1 MAFGP
6 PLIPRNKKWLFF
18 DKEFP
23 EANFSVAAFLETHHK
38 NEDDFPDLINEYC
51 THHHCIHA
59 PTPPD
64 NKHSGIILL
73 VNKQYDVLHSEIKM
87 PGRMLNV
94 RLAHTVTKHA
104 YDLTVYYAPQV
115 KNISKPQMVNIVKNF
130 SQVHDISQNNII
142 IGDFNFADADMD
154 TGKCMDTRDIMMHS
168 LWEGFISE
176 TAMVD
181 PFRVHS
187 PKRRIYSFV
196 SNAGKSR
203 GDRVYV
209 NEESVTN
216 ISNHKYSL
224 TPFNNAHKILSFTLT
239 DQQERGR
246 GYWKLN
252 SSVLNDNAYVAM
264 VRQTIVNV
272 DKLNILDKQRLLR
285 LWHTPN
291 TNILSRI
298 PPGKELR
305 RT

>member
-1 MAFGP
+1 M
-6 PLIPRNKKWLFF
+6 
-18 DKEFP
+18 
-23 EANFSVAAFLETHHK
+23 
-38 NEDDFPDLINEYC
+38 
-51 THHHCIHA
+51 
-59 PTPPD
+59 
-64 NKHSGIILL
+64 
-73 VNKQYDVLHSEIKM
+73 
-87 PGRMLNV
+87 
-94 RLAHTVTKHA
+94 RLAHTVSKHA
-104 YDLTVYYAPQV
+104 YNLTVYYAPQV
-115 KNISKPQMVNIVKNF
+115 KKMSKPLMVNIVQNF

-154 TGKCMDTRDIMMHS
+154 KGKGMDTRDIMMHS

-181 PFRVHS
+181 HFRVHS

-209 NEESVTN
+209 NEESVSN

-239 DQQERGR
+239 DQRKRGR

-272 DKLNILDKQRLLR
+272 DKSNILDKQRWWDVFLTCIR
-285 LWHTPN
+285 SKTVTYTKHKYFIENST
-291 TNILSRI
+291 R
-298 PPGKELR
+298 
-305 RT
+305 

>member
-1 MAFGP
+1 M
-6 PLIPRNKKWLFF
+6 R
-18 DKEFP
+18 
-23 EANFSVAAFLETHHK
+23 
-38 NEDDFPDLINEYC
+38 
-51 THHHCIHA
+51 
-59 PTPPD
+59 
-64 NKHSGIILL
+64 L
-73 VNKQYDVLHSEIKM
+73 V
-87 PGRMLNV
+87 
-94 RLAHTVTKHA
+94 HTVTKHA
-104 YDLTVYYAPQV
+104 YTLTVYYAPQV
-115 KNISKPQMVNIVKNF
+115 KKISKPQMVDIVKNF
-130 SQVHDISQNNII
+130 SQVSVIL
-142 IGDFNFADADMD
+142 
-154 TGKCMDTRDIMMHS
+154 TLLTRDKMMNS
-168 LWEGFISE
+168 VGEGFLSE

-224 TPFNNAHKILSFTLT
+224 TPFNNAHKIISFTLT

-272 DKLNILDKQRLLR
+272 DELNILDKQRWWDIFLTCIRYKDRISSSQAGHYNFLKGKLR
-285 LWHTPN
+285 HFEEKLVAGY
-291 TNILSRI
+291 RQ
-298 PPGKELR
+298 
-305 RT
+305 RTRGLPAYEQSEPDIAFYAKLEKRSA

>member
-1 MAFGP
+1 M
-6 PLIPRNKKWLFF
+6 
-18 DKEFP
+18 
-23 EANFSVAAFLETHHK
+23 
-38 NEDDFPDLINEYC
+38 
-51 THHHCIHA
+51 
-59 PTPPD
+59 
-64 NKHSGIILL
+64 
-73 VNKQYDVLHSEIKM
+73 
-87 PGRMLNV
+87 

-104 YDLTVYYAPQV
+104 YNLTVYYAPQV
-115 KNISKPQMVNIVKNF
+115 KNISKPQMVNIVQNF

-154 TGKCMDTRDIMMHS
+154 KGKGMDTRDIMMHS
-168 LWEGFISE
+168 LWDGFISE

-209 NEESVTN
+209 NEENVSN

-252 SSVLNDNAYVAM
+252 SSVLNDNA
-264 VRQTIVNV
+264 
-272 DKLNILDKQRLLR
+272 
-285 LWHTPN
+285 
-291 TNILSRI
+291 
-298 PPGKELR
+298 
-305 RT
+305 